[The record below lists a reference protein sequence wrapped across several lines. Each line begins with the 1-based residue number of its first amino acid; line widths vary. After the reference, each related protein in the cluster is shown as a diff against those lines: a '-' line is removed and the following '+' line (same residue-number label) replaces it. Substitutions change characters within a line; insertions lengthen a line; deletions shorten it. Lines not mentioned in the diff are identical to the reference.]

1 MGVSPIIYVP
11 CRCKLSAQ
19 KEEKMNQLMLVLLVL
34 AAILYIVGGLSRFF
48 RFQIT
53 GHDPTVWW
61 RASMGLLG
69 LAFP

>member
-1 MGVSPIIYVP
+1 
-11 CRCKLSAQ
+11 
-19 KEEKMNQLMLVLLVL
+19 MNQLMLVLFVL

-48 RFQIT
+48 RSQIT